1 MSGTIAAYCGNPY
14 QHLVDMARLAQ
25 QDGVIRGIPLHQGE
39 SNTNDKQ
46 WPAKVKG
53 IHENLLKDL
62 DLKAGAVPQPGMK

>member
-39 SNTNDKQ
+39 SNTN
-46 WPAKVKG
+46 VS
-53 IHENLLKDL
+53 L
-62 DLKAGAVPQPGMK
+62 